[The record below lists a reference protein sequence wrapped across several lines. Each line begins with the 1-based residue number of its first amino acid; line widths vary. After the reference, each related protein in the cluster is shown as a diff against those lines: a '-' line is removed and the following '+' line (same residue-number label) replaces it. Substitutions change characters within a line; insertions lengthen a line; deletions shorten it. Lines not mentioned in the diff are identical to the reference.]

1 LKLFVKESILYSTGQ
16 VLTRLASFILVPFF
30 TYVFSP
36 NEVGHI
42 YLFYST
48 LTFMNIFNNHGLDSA
63 LFKYLS
69 KSRWKK
75 NDLVKSLFL
84 YQLVFLSIFYL
95 IVILFSNQISK
106 LVFKNSN
113 NHWVYVLGLI
123 SIFDSLSYR
132 GMVMLRL
139 HSKAILYVLIS
150 LGNIIVTII
159 AIYYFVVYKNN
170 AVFGVFIGVLVASLL
185 QLKVVF
191 FISYFP
197 YIKGKFSFKII
208 KELLRFG
215 LPFLPAGIL
224 FLVIEISDRYFI
236 LWQFGQAQ
244 VGFYSIAYKI
254 GSIPLM
260 LVSGLNLAW
269 QPFYIKRFN
278 NELTRKL
285 FGEIGT
291 LVLFGFIIFLTIISI
306 WLPLLITYGLIDSQY
321 TFVLK
326 IIPIIFL
333 SYLFYTWYIMQMPS
347 IYLNDKQNWIPLFML
362 FSATVNIVLNFILIP
377 TYDIYGAS
385 ISTLFAYLSM
395 GCFIYFKNITWMMI
409 PIKYFELLLL
419 LAFSILFY
427 ILSLYCT
434 IVGRVLVVLFYLL
447 LSYMIFLKIIS
458 LKDLKKK
465 IFI

>member
-1 LKLFVKESILYSTGQ
+1 MKLFVKESILYSTGQ

-84 YQLVFLSIFYL
+84 YQLVFLSIFSL
-95 IVILFSNQISK
+95 IIILFSNQISK

-159 AIYYFVVYKNN
+159 AIYYFVIYKKN
-170 AVFGVFIGVLVASLL
+170 AVFGVFSGVLVASLL

-191 FISYFP
+191 ITSYFP
-197 YIKGKFSFKII
+197 HIKGKFSFKII
-208 KELLRFG
+208 KEMLRFG
-215 LPFLPAGIL
+215 LPFFPAGVL

-254 GSIPLM
+254 GSIPLI
-260 LVSGLNLAW
+260 LISGLNLAW
-269 QPFYIKRFN
+269 QPFYTKRFN
-278 NELTRKL
+278 NEPTRKL

-291 LVLFGFIIFLTIISI
+291 LVLFGFIIFLTIVSI

-321 TFVLK
+321 TFALK

-362 FSATVNIVLNFILIP
+362 FSATVNIVLNFVLIP

-419 LAFSILFY
+419 LVSSIVFY
-427 ILSLYCT
+427 TLSLYCT
-434 IVGRVLVVLFYLL
+434 TVGRVLVVLFYLL
-447 LSYMIFLKIIS
+447 LSYIIFLKIIS

-465 IFI
+465 IFF